1 MRISSLMYFYEV
13 AELKSISKVS
23 NNLHISQPAL
33 SHQLSSLEK
42 QLGVTIFERSNK
54 GVELTDKGKI
64 LYNYSKEILKLHNS
78 LLDEINMT
86 SESKKEVKINVIN
99 RYGNFLIDNIA
110 QDLGNILLEKNL
122 PSHRNAYV
130 F

>member
-78 LLDEINMT
+78 LLDRYISREL
-86 SESKKEVKINVIN
+86 SSVGKKKRKKQPQEVIYSVIPC
-99 RYGNFLIDNIA
+99 
-110 QDLGNILLEKNL
+110 K
-122 PSHRNAYV
+122 
-130 F
+130 